1 MINKLLFITILL
13 TGASWANAQDPTQL
27 EARMEETKSR
37 LNLTEDQITQL
48 KPILEAHFEAQM
60 AILSKYDLGEQNREN
75 RPDIETLRALRR
87 ELDENKT
94 KTAASL
100 KGILSSAQ
108 MAEFEEIQAERKKQF
123 QERLLSKRAEDIG
136 VQLGLTAEQVGQLT
150 PVLADHSNAQMAV
163 LEKHGIEI
171 GNGGERNR
179 MRLRA
184 LRALR
189 NDMDEVSENTSKRL
203 SGILSKAQ
211 LDQFELIQQA
221 QRERLREIIRAGA
234 QN

>member
-1 MINKLLFITILL
+1 MMSKLLFLTILL
-13 TGASWANAQDPTQL
+13 TGASWANAQEPTQL
-27 EARMEETKSR
+27 EARMEETRSR

-100 KGILSSAQ
+100 TGILSSAQ
-108 MAEFEEIQAERKKQF
+108 MAEFEEIQAERKKQI

-136 VQLGLTAEQVGQLT
+136 SKLGLTAEQIGQLT

-211 LDQFELIQQA
+211 LDQFEQIQQA

-234 QN
+234 QD